1 MHLGG
6 AVARPL
12 RMIGAMTPAMIAARG
27 VAASAAPARATAS
40 ARAPGITPGAADLAS
55 RAAVAPRRVARRLA
69 APSARRPL
77 LRAASRPISADSKI
91 RLSNEDPPRPFFDSK
106 EANEIAGYA
115 NFSSREQLREAA
127 LVDRHNV
134 PNTPLSKPY
143 QQTLRRSFTLCGIG
157 LHSGVVETVRVC
169 PARADEGRY
178 FVRVPAGTI
187 PDAADDDAEG
197 GAFSRRGLTD
207 EETEDM
213 LLEQLRSMMSNKD
226 ESKDGSAQR
235 ARELASKS
243 ASAAESPDSF
253 GSKDEVRI
261 AASLALVQ
269 DDLRLSTR
277 LGADGEGVG
286 TVEHLLSALEAIGVD
301 NARVEVEGSGEIP
314 ILDGSAY
321 EFCYHAARVGLVPA
335 TKEGAEGAEVP
346 RMAWK
351 LTEPITVN
359 EGDAFITLNPDAV
372 TKLTY
377 GIDFTYKSRA
387 IGKQWESWTPT
398 EDGNYT
404 DVLARARTFG
414 TMSDIMAYFRA
425 GYIRGGTEHC
435 ALIANGDQFWNPPML
450 LPHEPAR
457 HKLLDLIGDLSLLAE
472 PGMAGVPVGH
482 VVAYKAGHNL
492 HAKFAKAVAAAAAA
506 GKATKVPAEMWSR
519 ELGLEAN
526 DAEVRSMARI
536 MPMDTREYPTG

>member
-1 MHLGG
+1 
-6 AVARPL
+6 
-12 RMIGAMTPAMIAARG
+12 MTPAMIAARG

-77 LRAASRPISADSKI
+77 LRAVSRPISADSKI

-106 EANEIAGYA
+106 EANEMAGYA

-207 EETEDM
+207 EETEDL

-506 GKATKVPAEMWSR
+506 GKVTKVPAEMWSR
-519 ELGLEAN
+519 ELGPEAN
-526 DAEVRSMARI
+526 DAEVRSMAKI